1 MRNPVFDI
9 MKFVAIMAMIV
20 GHCVHDWRRP
30 LIYIWHMPLFFI
42 VSGYFFKP
50 QPIFS
55 GIKRH
60 SQRLLIPY
68 LISAVILLA
77 FTAIGFTTINHDTI
91 GDMSIVLL
99 TGSIN
104 PIAWGTGYPIWFLM
118 ALFICSCA
126 YTTLHAT
133 IKSNIYITIVIV
145 AISVITHIYATT
157 CNNYAPFALLPAMTG
172 LLFFHTGYLFGS
184 LNTPPKKKLYLW
196 WGCAIIAVVTSHFY
210 GPIEMYCCHYPN
222 FIVSVLGAIGG
233 TFIIMRLCNLF
244 YRLSPKTA
252 LKTAQL
258 GSISLLILIVHT
270 IDCIYNLSPA
280 ITRKILFFIDDISPN
295 IAERIL
301 FALIVSLILYQ
312 IPIVRRVLRLSKE
325 PQYFDLKTSES

>member
-9 MKFVAIMAMIV
+9 MKFVAIIAMIV
-20 GHCVHDWRRP
+20 GHCVYDWRRP
-30 LIYIWHMPLFFI
+30 LIYTWHMPLFFI

-50 QPIFS
+50 QPILN

-68 LISAVILLA
+68 LITAATLLA
-77 FTAIGFTTINHDTI
+77 LTAIGFSTINNDTI

-118 ALFICSCA
+118 ALFVCSCV
-126 YTTLHAT
+126 YTILHAT
-133 IKSNIYITIVIV
+133 IKSNLYITIIII
-145 AISVITHIYATT
+145 AISVISHILATT
-157 CNNYAPFALLPAMTG
+157 HSNYAPFALLPAMTG
-172 LLFFHTGYLFGS
+172 LLFFHTGHLFGS
-184 LNTPPKKKLYLW
+184 RNTSTPKKIHLW
-196 WGCAIIAVVTSHFY
+196 CGCAIIAVVTSHFY

-222 FIVSVLGAIGG
+222 FAVNVLGAIGG
-233 TFIIMRLCNLF
+233 TFIIMRLCSLF

-270 IDCIYNLSPA
+270 IDYIYNISPV

-312 IPIVRRVLRLSKE
+312 IPIVRRVLCLSKE